1 MCDYVL
7 LWLIVYLSYL
17 AFPLLAWLI
26 YLAVK
31 KRRSLYF
38 VLVFFILLF
47 IYARFVEPNLIK
59 IDYETIDLNGKGNG
73 LKVIVAGDFHIG
85 LFSSQA
91 KLKRIVDRINTL
103 DGDLVLIPGDFVFK
117 LAIDNFSEFTELKKI
132 KLPLAVVLGNH
143 DYGRPRGTDVAVE
156 LIATLEADG
165 IRVLD
170 NQTEDLVIK
179 GRAIKLVGL
188 SDYYNNNADFKLLKK
203 DTPNQLLISLTHN
216 PDILYQYPT
225 SSEADL
231 TIAGHTHGGQIRL
244 PWLYKLAI
252 PSDYGFDAG
261 LYQIGNYPVFVS
273 SGLGTVGL
281 PMRFL
286 CRPEINVLG
295 LK

>member
-1 MCDYVL
+1 MWDYVV

-17 AFPLLAWLI
+17 AFPLLVWLV
-26 YLAVK
+26 YWANK
-31 KRRSLYF
+31 KRRSLY
-38 VLVFFILLF
+38 LVWAFFILLF

-59 IDYETIDLNGKGNG
+59 VDYEKINLDGKGQG

-103 DGDLVLIPGDFVFK
+103 DADLVLIPGDFVFK
-117 LAIDNFSEFTELKKI
+117 LPLDDFSEFKELEKI

-143 DYGRPRGTDVAVE
+143 DYGRPRGTDVSAE
-156 LIATLEADG
+156 LISALEADG
-165 IRVLD
+165 IRVID
-170 NQTEDLVIK
+170 NQTENLVIK
-179 GRAIKLVGL
+179 GRTIKLVGL
-188 SDYYNNNADFKLLKK
+188 SDYYNNNADFKLLQK
-203 DTPNQLLISLTHN
+203 DTPDQLLISLTHN

-261 LYQIGNYPVFVS
+261 LYQIGRYPVFVS

-286 CRPEINVLG
+286 RRPEINVLE
-295 LK
+295 LN